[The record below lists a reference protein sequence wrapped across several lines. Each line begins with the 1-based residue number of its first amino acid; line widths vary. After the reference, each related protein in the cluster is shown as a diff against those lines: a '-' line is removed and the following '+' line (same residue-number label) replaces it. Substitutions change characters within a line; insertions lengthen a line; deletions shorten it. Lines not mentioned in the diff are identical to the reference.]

1 MSISK
6 VDFNSLERDMKLTIF
21 SHLALGERL
30 KVASVSPLFRDLA
43 YDLVLVK
50 KEYRENIDRTDAN
63 GSIEKVQKILRE
75 GMFLGI
81 TIPKITY
88 ENIKELKDKAENI
101 KKDSIIMILG
111 KTKNQLPGLSYPS
124 FSELKKKKY
133 DEVIQEFDN
142 WIEIN
147 KDSITSLDLNNLGL
161 NCSGLGLSYLPESL
175 GKLNNLKR
183 LDLRGNQLRT
193 LPDSIGKLSNLEN
206 LNLYENQLRT
216 LPDSIGKL
224 NSLDFLELGSN
235 KLRTLPDSLGNLS
248 NLITLDLDNNQL
260 STLPDSLG
268 NLSSLKNL
276 FLRRN
281 QLRILPDSLGKL
293 NNLQRL
299 EYGGNPLRTIPQSIQ
314 ALNLEE
320 IY

>member
-147 KDSITSLDLNNLGL
+147 KD
-161 NCSGLGLSYLPESL
+161 
-175 GKLNNLKR
+175 
-183 LDLRGNQLRT
+183 
-193 LPDSIGKLSNLEN
+193 
-206 LNLYENQLRT
+206 
-216 LPDSIGKL
+216 
-224 NSLDFLELGSN
+224 
-235 KLRTLPDSLGNLS
+235 
-248 NLITLDLDNNQL
+248 
-260 STLPDSLG
+260 
-268 NLSSLKNL
+268 
-276 FLRRN
+276 
-281 QLRILPDSLGKL
+281 
-293 NNLQRL
+293 
-299 EYGGNPLRTIPQSIQ
+299 
-314 ALNLEE
+314 
-320 IY
+320 